1 MFGEERQ
8 AERVIRE
15 RNERLE
21 ALSKLVVPKG
31 QTTVILLAIR
41 SPIRYESYVFCVA
54 AHSELSQL
62 LSDQWDVVNLFESS
76 TELDQI
82 EGIQPLGD
90 ISELLMKNPDVIAI
104 AGDTAAGE
112 P

>member
-1 MFGEERQ
+1 M
-8 AERVIRE
+8 I
-15 RNERLE
+15 
-21 ALSKLVVPKG
+21 
-31 QTTVILLAIR
+31 
-41 SPIRYESYVFCVA
+41 
-54 AHSELSQL
+54 
-62 LSDQWDVVNLFESS
+62 NLFESS